1 MITVAARSSSDA
13 VSVLVTREFIDV
25 DPSYIFFIQAAAD
38 SDEVQPLEGRAD
50 IVDDPDMVCKYNNLT
65 LLRGEKLNNADK
77 CVECTC
83 VNPPIVDCKRK
94 PRC

>member
-1 MITVAARSSSDA
+1 MFSLHVR
-13 VSVLVTREFIDV
+13 FFFYV
-25 DPSYIFFIQAAAD
+25 DPVLFCFNRAAAA

-94 PRC
+94 PKCN